1 MRVFALLALAVPLSA
16 EVRPMTLK
24 QAVEAAMKQSPDLA
38 LARLDEEK
46 ARLGVRAA
54 RDPFTP
60 KVSVGSGMGYTYGMP
75 MAFGGGPTVIQAR
88 SSQSIF
94 NRPQSFAVAQAR
106 ENARGA
112 AIAVTGKRDEVAWRV
127 AELYLDAERTARV
140 GELARK
146 DAESQEKVLASVHVQ
161 VREGRAL
168 PLAEKTAAYQL
179 AYARQMAL
187 NLETDQAAAET
198 SLAVA
203 LGFSSEDRVRAVL
216 AERPAPALPASED
229 QALRAAVESNK
240 ELRRIESQ
248 IAAKQLEVKGNKS
261 ARLPTAELVAMY
273 GLFAKFNNYEDYF
286 RKFERNNAQIGVNFQ
301 LPVFAGSGVGAQV
314 AQSETEAA
322 RLRAELTNTRN
333 RIAADVQ
340 QAFRESTRSSSA
352 ADLARLDLEVA
363 REQLSVNLAQMQ
375 EGRTGLR
382 EVEQARVAENQKWI
396 AFYEARYAA
405 EKAKWNVLRL
415 TGGLLGSIEAL
426 P

>member
-1 MRVFALLALAVPLSA
+1 
-16 EVRPMTLK
+16 MTLK
-24 QAVEAAMKQSPDLA
+24 QAVEAALRQSPDLA

-46 ARLGVRAA
+46 ARLAVGVV
-54 RDPFTP
+54 RDPFSP
-60 KVSVGSGMGYTYGMP
+60 KVVVGSGMGYTIGMP
-75 MAFGGGPTVIQAR
+75 MAFGGGPTVFQAR
-88 SSQSIF
+88 ASKAIV

-127 AELYLDAERTARV
+127 ADLFLDAERAARV
-140 GELARK
+140 GALARK
-146 DAESQEKVLASVHVQ
+146 DAESQEKVLATVQAQ

-198 SLAVA
+198 SLAIA
-203 LGFSSEDRVRAVL
+203 LGFAAEDRVRPVE
-216 AERPAPALPASED
+216 AERPAPDVPSSEQ
-229 QALRAAVESNK
+229 QALRAAIESNK

-248 IAAKQLEVKGNKS
+248 IAAKQLEVRGGRS
-261 ARLPTAELVAMY
+261 ARWPTIDLIAQY

-286 RKFERNNAQIGVNFQ
+286 ARFERNAAQIGVSFQ
-301 LPVFAGSGVGAQV
+301 LPLFAGSGAGAQV
-314 AQSETEAA
+314 AQAETDAA
-322 RLRAELTNTRN
+322 RLRAELANTRN
-333 RIAADVQ
+333 RIAGDVQ
-340 QAFRESTRSSSA
+340 QSFREATRATSA

-375 EGRTGLR
+375 EGRIGLR

-396 AFYEARYAA
+396 AFYDAQYAA

-415 TGGLLGSIEAL
+415 TGALVGSIEAL